1 MLTNIFGRGGVWC
14 SALGCYVGVS
24 ETGRKDM
31 DSGRDAAGSGHA
43 GAVSKSGEGSGIDG
57 DGDRDR
63 DGEELE
69 ERSMKRR
76 RVGTAEG

>member
-63 DGEELE
+63 DREELE